1 MDVSSHPP
9 AKRACSKQSKSASVS
24 RLPYLVNKRLDARV
38 RRAAAAYVRARLRLP
53 DQLAAGSFIAS
64 APSTR
69 AKTGAEIS
77 TVVQFFSFFF
87 GSFPA
92 QNTTKSQVWSRASTH
107 SVLARGGGGF
117 AGAAGHFLRPQM
129 YGVSICCFISR
140 FDYLITVTVTSRP

>member
-38 RRAAAAYVRARLRLP
+38 RRAAAAYGRARLRLP

-77 TVVQFFSFFF
+77 TVVQFFSFFL
-87 GSFPA
+87 A
-92 QNTTKSQVWSRASTH
+92 H
-107 SVLARGGGGF
+107 SPRRTQQKVRCGHGRLLTVYWQEV
-117 AGAAGHFLRPQM
+117 GAALLVPQD
-129 YGVSICCFISR
+129 ISSVHKC
-140 FDYLITVTVTSRP
+140 TE